1 MEWIRGTELED
12 IRYLNKSTD
21 EEWKVVKNFILCGGC
36 NSLEEKII
44 CYKNMLENHDWYET
58 SLVDAISTNDIIA
71 EAVSAFLKFI
81 FLLAVFADKMPK
93 VIAVFLASD
102 IILYRV
108 VNKIISIKKHKEAK
122 AILSELENQLKEQV
136 KAIYQR
142 DDEIIREISST
153 LDTIAQVKYPGY
165 QSDLAQIRE
174 ITYTYAKISPEE
186 THELDLAPFKRQE
199 CYSRLAKIQ
208 LNAYL
213 KIEEM
218 VKMQET
224 NNEEQISDN
233 KQNHLEQQLKNS
245 IDKKIEEILNTNL
258 DDEKTCKENKDIQ
271 VSPQLARVKI
281 RTK

>member
-21 EEWKVVKNFILCGGC
+21 EEWKIVKNFILCGGC

-71 EAVSAFLKFI
+71 EAVGAFLKFI

-93 VIAVFLASD
+93 VIAVFLVSD

-122 AILSELENQLKEQV
+122 TILSELENQLKEQV
-136 KAIYQR
+136 KDIYQR

-165 QSDLAQIRE
+165 QSDLYELQNIAHQYVID
-174 ITYTYAKISPEE
+174 IKSKKILTVAEKV
-186 THELDLAPFKRQE
+186 TIFKKILDLD
-199 CYSRLAKIQ
+199 I
-208 LNAYL
+208 
-213 KIEEM
+213 
-218 VKMQET
+218 
-224 NNEEQISDN
+224 
-233 KQNHLEQQLKNS
+233 
-245 IDKKIEEILNTNL
+245 
-258 DDEKTCKENKDIQ
+258 ENKIKFYQRSKEINYQIQNIVDRKLDTLNIDDNPKYDIDFTSDFSDKGQ
-271 VSPQLARVKI
+271 GLTLNRK
-281 RTK
+281 K

>member
-21 EEWKVVKNFILCGGC
+21 EEWKIVKNFILCGGC

-71 EAVSAFLKFI
+71 EAVGAFLKFI
-81 FLLAVFADKMPK
+81 FLLAVFADKMSK
-93 VIAVFLASD
+93 VIAVFLVSD

-136 KAIYQR
+136 KDIYQR

-153 LDTIAQVKYPGY
+153 LDTIAQVKYPSY
-165 QSDLAQIRE
+165 QSDLYELQNIVHQYV
-174 ITYTYAKISPEE
+174 IDIKSKKILTVAEKAVIFKKI
-186 THELDLAPFKRQE
+186 LDLE
-199 CYSRLAKIQ
+199 IENKIKFYQ
-208 LNAYL
+208 RSKEINYNPL
-213 KIEEM
+213 KI
-218 VKMQET
+218 K
-224 NNEEQISDN
+224 
-233 KQNHLEQQLKNS
+233 KQ
-245 IDKKIEEILNTNL
+245 
-258 DDEKTCKENKDIQ
+258 
-271 VSPQLARVKI
+271 
-281 RTK
+281 